1 MDISE
6 QDLRN
11 RVIQFWTKVTAAAKD
26 GDELRRWLTENGMS
40 TELDPVS
47 SIAPKLGAM
56 VDTVSIAQTLIPDD
70 AGS

>member
-1 MDISE
+1 LSISE
-6 QDLRN
+6 KELRN
-11 RVIQFWTKVTAAAKD
+11 RVSQFWKKVTVAAQD

-56 VDTVSIAQTLIPDD
+56 VDTVAIAQNLIPEE
-70 AGS
+70 AR